1 MYNDEQMPSDK
12 AISDMNE
19 EYKKQTTTGNFPVF
33 LVQYLVKIKR
43 NLATLTAMVESLQAG
58 AKNPSNVFL
67 LDNIAKL
74 LSKNSIRIDKNGFF
88 SVSSQYR
95 SEPKGNLRKVLVEMR
110 RLNVETVDLLGEL
123 NEKASGE
130 NALDMLINQLTI
142 GYYLSNIV

>member
-1 MYNDEQMPSDK
+1 MYNDEQMPGDK
-12 AISDMNE
+12 AIHDMNE
-19 EYKKQTTTGNFPVF
+19 EYKKQSTSGNFPIF

-58 AKNPSNVFL
+58 AKNPTNVFL

-95 SEPKGNLRKVLVEMR
+95 AEPKDNLRKVLVEMR
-110 RLNVETVDLLGEL
+110 RLNVETVDLLGEV
-123 NEKASGE
+123 NDKASGE
-130 NALDMLINQLTI
+130 NARDMLINQLTI